1 MPSPKPVVVLSS
13 LSTLNKPND
22 WYSEHWRKWCP
33 NWTLENRCSLLI
45 NDLSILFFSLFL
57 GIKLRG
63 WFSHPVNALQRSF
76 AGLLICLHICG
87 ANNVLTTR
95 WHHPDVSRIC
105 LLRPM
110 NINQSQA
117 ARAASAP
124 CIVRSF
130 TWLSICLT
138 HPVSMPPRY
147 PSVLVSNPFP
157 LSLVSL
163 FRSLPLPL
171 PFRLPYY
178 LTLSF
183 SWCLPMFLSTISPTV
198 SKTLFPCLLFLH
210 LFPSTPSPTSLSVSL
225 NIYPSSIDIPRSTA
239 FSVKSELEI
248 CACNLYLRVNLPLT
262 SNV

>member
-110 NINQSQA
+110 NINQTRQ
-117 ARAASAP
+117 
-124 CIVRSF
+124 
-130 TWLSICLT
+130 
-138 HPVSMPPRY
+138 PR
-147 PSVLVSNPFP
+147 LLLFLGLFP
-157 LSLVSL
+157 LSLGSL
-163 FRSLPLPL
+163 SLSLL
-171 PFRLPYY
+171 Q
-178 LTLSF
+178 
-183 SWCLPMFLSTISPTV
+183 FLSP
-198 SKTLFPCLLFLH
+198 
-210 LFPSTPSPTSLSVSL
+210 SLSVCPSL
-225 NIYPSSIDIPRSTA
+225 
-239 FSVKSELEI
+239 
-248 CACNLYLRVNLPLT
+248 
-262 SNV
+262 